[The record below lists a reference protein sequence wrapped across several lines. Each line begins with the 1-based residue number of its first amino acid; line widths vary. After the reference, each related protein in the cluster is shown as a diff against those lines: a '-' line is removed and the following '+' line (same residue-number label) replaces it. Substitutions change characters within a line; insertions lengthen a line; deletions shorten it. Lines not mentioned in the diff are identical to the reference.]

1 MSKKMTQNK
10 TTSKLN
16 PRTVKNFL
24 SFCLLLNAQKV
35 FKKLIIYF
43 LSLNFSRVEIHFSS
57 ICPFHAFSK
66 NTFSFE
72 KDPCAQF
79 SWQQNSWHFY
89 QTSEETLAFEDWEG
103 TVTVRKLR
111 FTELS
116 KKKIPEKI
124 ENKWLLWITRF

>member
-16 PRTVKNFL
+16 PRTVKFFL

-35 FKKLIIYF
+35 FKTYYLFYLSKLQ
-43 LSLNFSRVEIHFSS
+43 SS
-57 ICPFHAFSK
+57 WNSFHKSVLFMPFQK

-79 SWQQNSWHFY
+79 SWLRNGWHFY
-89 QTSEETLAFEDWEG
+89 QTSKETLAFEDWEG

-116 KKKIPEKI
+116 KEKFPKRSKTSDYC
-124 ENKWLLWITRF
+124 E